1 MRNLWGD
8 RFFNMKTKKW
18 TSTQDAD
25 SKRGFVQFVLDPIFK
40 VFDAVM
46 NVKKEETAKLIE
58 KLDIKLSNDERNLEG
73 KPLMKIMMRKWLP
86 AGDTMLQM
94 ICMHLPSPV
103 TAQKYRMEM
112 LYEGPHDDEAAIA
125 IRNCDPNGPLMMYVS
140 KMVPTSDKGRFYAF
154 GRVFSGKV
162 ATGMKARIQG
172 PNFVPGKK
180 EDLYEKTI
188 QRTILMMGRY
198 VEPIEDI
205 PSGNIAGLVG
215 VDQYLVKGG
224 TITTYKDAHNLR
236 VMKFSVSPVVRVA
249 VEPKNAGDLPK
260 L

>member
-1 MRNLWGD
+1 
-8 RFFNMKTKKW
+8 
-18 TSTQDAD
+18 
-25 SKRGFVQFVLDPIFK
+25 
-40 VFDAVM
+40 
-46 NVKKEETAKLIE
+46 
-58 KLDIKLSNDERNLEG
+58 
-73 KPLMKIMMRKWLP
+73 
-86 AGDTMLQM
+86 
-94 ICMHLPSPV
+94 
-103 TAQKYRMEM
+103 
-112 LYEGPHDDEAAIA
+112 
-125 IRNCDPNGPLMMYVS
+125 
-140 KMVPTSDKGRFYAF
+140 
-154 GRVFSGKV
+154 
-162 ATGMKARIQG
+162 MKARIQG
-172 PNFVPGKK
+172 PNYVPGKK

-260 L
+260 LVIILLDLRILWELLFSA